1 MRRLWTWGLY
11 IWCIVNLLSLWS
23 WMDLLIDSSRTDF
36 GRCLDEAIFGSIGF
50 DAFSSLLGALGSLF
64 AQGKR
69 WLLAAA
75 FVVPFFAAVAFA
87 VFYGNQFPLCPG

>member
-11 IWCIVNLLSLWS
+11 IWCCVNLMLHWS
-23 WMDLLIDSSRTDF
+23 WMDSLIDGSRIEF
-36 GRCLDEAIFGSIGF
+36 GRCFDDAIFGSIGIL
-50 DAFSSLLGALGSLF
+50 AFSSLLGILGSLF

-69 WLLAAA
+69 WLFAAA
-75 FVVPFFAAVAFA
+75 FVVPFFAALAFA